1 MQPLTESQ
9 LRESL
14 VNAAPDVGEHMTL
27 PGMHEVLW
35 DQRDFFGWRDSRA
48 SHRAYLYHWRDER
61 PVGLLLRVAENRMRP
76 GVLAIC
82 SLCGT
87 QQPAGHVALFTA
99 PLTGEAGRAG
109 STVGT
114 YLCDDFSCSL
124 TIRNSTVSDFQA
136 TTPELVRRRVEA
148 LRARLDGFVGRV
160 LAG

>member
-9 LRESL
+9 LRSSL
-14 VNAAPDVGEHMTL
+14 ANASGDVAEHMTL
-27 PGMHEVLW
+27 PGMHEILW
-35 DQRDFFGWRDSRA
+35 EQRDYLGWRDSRA
-48 SHRAYLYHWRDER
+48 AARAYLVCWREGR
-61 PVGLLLRVAENRMRP
+61 PVGLLLRVATNTMRP
-76 GVLAIC
+76 GVLAMC

-99 PLTGEAGRAG
+99 PLAGEAGERG

-124 TIRNSTVSDFQA
+124 TIRNAAASDLQPSS
-136 TTPELVRRRVEA
+136 PELVGRRVDA

-160 LAG
+160 LRG